1 MNLILLSSKNY
12 ENYENNCGDCVIIDT
27 GEKAIIYDCG
37 CEEHAQKVIEY
48 LEKNKYD
55 KADIILSHNDSDH
68 FNGIKT
74 LIDNN
79 VVRTI
84 TTTLLLKHIDN
95 ILDEIN
101 DKRRTR
107 ESIKKQIAEYFD
119 NIYTL
124 TGNNLN
130 DSLDES
136 FTLDPCLN
144 FVGPNY
150 DYMLEAVSKAL
161 KNTESDNIDMETI
174 VNAISVQVEV
184 IIGNHKILLT
194 GDASYEAIEDKIREY
209 DAIQLPHHGK
219 YNQAEQIFEKNDGR
233 ENVLYIV
240 SDNTGNSNGGSDE
253 LMEKCVGKRIKNTK
267 QEEIVI
273 DEESFNYSREGCYGC
288 EIFNTK

>member
-1 MNLILLSSKNY
+1 MNLIFLSSKNY

-27 GEKAIIYDCG
+27 GAKAIIYDCG

-194 GDASYEAIEDKIREY
+194 GDASYEAIED
-209 DAIQLPHHGK
+209 
-219 YNQAEQIFEKNDGR
+219 
-233 ENVLYIV
+233 
-240 SDNTGNSNGGSDE
+240 
-253 LMEKCVGKRIKNTK
+253 
-267 QEEIVI
+267 
-273 DEESFNYSREGCYGC
+273 
-288 EIFNTK
+288 